1 MFGLSHL
8 QAQLIASG
16 VGVTVLIGVVAWL
29 RADAAD
35 DRERELRVNQNT
47 NRLQHI
53 EDSKGTQNEIE
64 NLSDSDLDRAL
75 CRVLSAAGKCDRRS
89 FVQGR
94 EPVATKSEA
103 GDD

>member
-16 VGVTVLIGVVAWL
+16 VGVVVLIGVVVWL
-29 RADAAD
+29 RIDAAD
-35 DRERELRVNQNT
+35 DRERDLRADQNT
-47 NRLQHI
+47 SRLQHI

-75 CRVLSAAGKCDRRS
+75 CRVLSAAGECSRRRAL
-89 FVQGR
+89 QGR
-94 EPVATKSEA
+94 EPPAAESA
-103 GDD
+103 ASND